1 MCKIASFH
9 GNRIGVEH
17 QYQRFVELE
26 SPIAISFIYIDDYT
40 SFCDYTVRNAKK
52 PIWPCTCNIKN
63 EYESL
68 LLLLKNCLH
77 FQKSIRKR
85 CEWNLMPATNCMNT
99 IISLTV
105 QYFTYVWIMKITSRI
120 SLSWFIICVHIFPPQ
135 KKKILLWHQSRLII
149 LRTPTVMAT

>member
-1 MCKIASFH
+1 MCKIASIH

-68 LLLLKNCLH
+68 LLLLKKLLAFPEVDPQAVRMEPYASH
-77 FQKSIRKR
+77 Q
-85 CEWNLMPATNCMNT
+85 LNT

-105 QYFTYVWIMKITSRI
+105 Q
-120 SLSWFIICVHIFPPQ
+120 
-135 KKKILLWHQSRLII
+135 
-149 LRTPTVMAT
+149 